1 MSDDGLV
8 ERVALELAEAH
19 DTDRG
24 RGDSPAADAYRAG
37 SCAVGYWNAIATAA
51 IEAAGVT
58 ALTNQVAVLRE
69 ALADAA
75 LMFDAIVPMT
85 LDPQVKNKVTGEIRP
100 SLEVISE
107 SVKKCADTMRQALSD
122 VAQPTKSQNQ
132 PSGRRG

>member
-37 SCAVGYWNAIATAA
+37 SCAVGYWNALASAA

-69 ALADAA
+69 VLTPFANAA
-75 LMFDAIVPMT
+75 NSL
-85 LDPQVKNKVTGEIRP
+85 GEVWPDGNLVCQHVNVAPLLTFGDLR
-100 SLEVISE
+100 
-107 SVKKCADTMRQALSD
+107 KARQAFSD
-122 VAQPTKSQNQ
+122 VTTPKEDS
-132 PSGRRG
+132 RG